1 MVESRPA
8 SAGAATINRVVD
20 TLRTRILEGAL
31 SPGAALREVSM
42 SAELAVSRNS
52 LREALR
58 SLTSEGLIVQEP
70 NKGAAVR
77 LLEASDVRDIY
88 RARRALETQAVLES
102 SAADEDVFIAME
114 AAVAE
119 KERAERDRHW
129 RAAGTASLRFHQA
142 LVSVLGSDRVNE
154 FFNSVLAQL
163 RLAWGRSCDEAEFQR
178 GWAERD
184 RELLECLR
192 QGRRTYSLGVLL
204 LYLQDSER
212 QVLDELRRTTG
223 NRGK

>member
-1 MVESRPA
+1 MLDDRSA
-8 SAGAATINRVVD
+8 SAGVATINRIVD

-31 SPGAALREVSM
+31 TSGAALREVSM

-58 SLTSEGLIVQEP
+58 LLASEGLIVQHP
-70 NKGAAVR
+70 NRGAAVR
-77 LLEASDVRDIY
+77 TVDASDVRDIY
-88 RARRALETQAVLES
+88 QARRALETQAAMES
-102 SAADEDVFIAME
+102 SAADERLFVAME
-114 AAVAE
+114 VAVAE
-119 KERAERDRHW
+119 KERAERDQRW
-129 RAAGTASLRFHQA
+129 RDAGTASLRFHQA
-142 LVSVLGSDRVNE
+142 LVAVLGSERLNA

-163 RLAWGRSCDEAEFQR
+163 RLAWARSCDEAEFQR

-223 NRGK
+223 NQ

>member
-1 MVESRPA
+1 M
-8 SAGAATINRVVD
+8 
-20 TLRTRILEGAL
+20 
-31 SPGAALREVSM
+31 PGAALREVPV

-58 SLTSEGLIVQEP
+58 VLASEGLLVQEP

-77 LLEASDVRDIY
+77 MLEAADVRDIY
-88 RARRALETQAVLES
+88 RVRRALETQAVTES
-102 SAADEDVFIAME
+102 STADERLFAAME

-119 KERAERDRHW
+119 KERAERDQRW
-129 RAAGTASLRFHQA
+129 QDAGTASLRFHQA
-142 LVSVLGSDRVNE
+142 LVAVLGSERLNE
-154 FFNSVLAQL
+154 FFTSVLAQL
-163 RLAWGRSCDEAEFQR
+163 RLAWARYGDQAEFQR

-184 RELLECLR
+184 RELLEFLR

-212 QVLDELRRTTG
+212 QVLDGLRRTTG
-223 NRGK
+223 NH